1 MSKECDIV
9 KDLSVNYVDN
19 NLRDNS
25 KMFIEEHLEKC
36 TECRKYVKEMTIDL
50 QKDNSFKEKDEDINI
65 LKKINKKIKSKK
77 ILIIILSVLLSLVV
91 LYSSLVFVN
100 YYIMSQNPNMEV
112 FLEEN
117 ISIDDKEKVE
127 NKIKNTKDI
136 EYNFVSKED
145 ALNKLKETFG
155 ENEGFLNGFN
165 SQNNPLPES
174 YVITGSPESIEEL
187 EIAFREMKGIK
198 KVQCNLYQN
207 PYTLFNIKLITNFTK
222 IKNNLF

>member
-25 KMFIEEHLEKC
+25 KTFIEEHLEKC
-36 TECRKYVKEMTIDL
+36 TECRKYVEEMTIDL

-77 ILIIILSVLLSLVV
+77 ILIIILSVLLGLIV
-91 LYSSLVFVN
+91 LYSSLVFIN

-117 ISIDDKEKVE
+117 ISIDDKEKIE
-127 NKIKNTKDI
+127 YKIKNTKDI

-155 ENEGFLNGFN
+155 ENERFLNGFN
-165 SQNNPLPES
+165 NQNNPLPES
-174 YVITGSPESIEEL
+174 YVITGSPESIEDL
-187 EIAFREMKGIK
+187 EISFGKMEGIK

>member
-25 KMFIEEHLEKC
+25 KTFIEEHLEKC
-36 TECRKYVKEMTIDL
+36 TECRKYVEEMTIDL

-77 ILIIILSVLLSLVV
+77 ILIIILSVLLGLIV
-91 LYSSLVFVN
+91 LYSSLVFIN

-117 ISIDDKEKVE
+117 ISIDDKEKIE
-127 NKIKNTKDI
+127 YKIKNTKDI

-145 ALNKLKETFG
+145 ALNKLKENFG
-155 ENEGFLNGFN
+155 ENERFLNGFN
-165 SQNNPLPES
+165 NQNNPLPES
-174 YVITGSPESIEEL
+174 YVITGSPESIEDL
-187 EIAFREMKGIK
+187 EISFGKMEGIK

>member
-25 KMFIEEHLEKC
+25 KTFIEEHLEKC
-36 TECRKYVKEMTIDL
+36 TECRKYVEEMTIDL

-77 ILIIILSVLLSLVV
+77 ILIIILSVLLGLIV
-91 LYSSLVFVN
+91 LYSSLVFIN

-117 ISIDDKEKVE
+117 ISIDDKEKIE
-127 NKIKNTKDI
+127 YKIKNTKDI
-136 EYNFVSKED
+136 EYNFVSKEE
-145 ALNKLKETFG
+145 ALNKLKKTFG
-155 ENEGFLNGFN
+155 ENEGFLNGIN
-165 SQNNPLPES
+165 NQNNPLPES
-174 YVITGSPESIEEL
+174 YVITGSPESIEDL
-187 EIAFREMKGIK
+187 EISFGKMEGIK

>member
-25 KMFIEEHLEKC
+25 KTFIEEHLEKC
-36 TECRKYVKEMTIDL
+36 TECRKYVEEMTIDL
-50 QKDNSFKEKDEDINI
+50 QKDNSIKEKDEDINI

-77 ILIIILSVLLSLVV
+77 ILIIILSVLLGLIV
-91 LYSSLVFVN
+91 LYSSVVFVN

-112 FLEEN
+112 FLEES
-117 ISIDDKEKVE
+117 ISIDDKEKIE

-145 ALNKLKETFG
+145 ALNKLKENFG

-174 YVITGSPESIEEL
+174 YVITGSPESIEDL
-187 EIAFREMKGIK
+187 EISFEKMEGIK

-207 PYTLFNIKLITNFTK
+207 PYTLFNIKLITNFIK

>member
-25 KMFIEEHLEKC
+25 KTFIEEHLEKC
-36 TECRKYVKEMTIDL
+36 TECRKYVEEMTIDL

-77 ILIIILSVLLSLVV
+77 ILIIILSVLLGLIV
-91 LYSSLVFVN
+91 LYSSLVFIN

-117 ISIDDKEKVE
+117 ISIDDKEKIE
-127 NKIKNTKDI
+127 YKIKNTKDI

-155 ENEGFLNGFN
+155 ENERFLNGFN
-165 SQNNPLPES
+165 NQNNPLPES
-174 YVITGSPESIEEL
+174 YVITGSPESIEDL
-187 EIAFREMKGIK
+187 EISFGKMEGIK
-198 KVQCNLYQN
+198 KVQCNLYQ
-207 PYTLFNIKLITNFTK
+207 LFNIKLITNFTK